1 MAFAVPSAIPMIA
14 PVFSPGLA
22 GVAVGSVRRYFRV
35 NTMPVMTVNPEMVG
49 VVAGTSVTEG
59 TV

>member
-1 MAFAVPSAIPMIA
+1 MIA
-14 PVFSPGLA
+14 PLVSPGLA
-22 GVAVGSVRRYFRV
+22 CVAVGSVRRYFRA

-49 VVAGTSVTEG
+49 VVAGTSETEG